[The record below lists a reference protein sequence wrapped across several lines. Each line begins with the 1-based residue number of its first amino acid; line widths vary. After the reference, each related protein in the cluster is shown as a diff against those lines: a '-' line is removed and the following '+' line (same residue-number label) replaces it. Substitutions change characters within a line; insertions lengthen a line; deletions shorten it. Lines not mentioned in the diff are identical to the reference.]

1 VIVMKTTQREKGR
14 TLTPGRRAAARYV
27 AIGLRPDML
36 AAFTDHLEEEGALL
50 LRVEHDDEGS
60 AQVIFQ
66 LAAGDPGPWL
76 PMLTRQWGCGLAP
89 APR

>member
-1 VIVMKTTQREKGR
+1 MKTTTQQEKGR
-14 TLTPGRRAAARYV
+14 KLSPRRRATARYV

-36 AAFTDHLEEEGALL
+36 AAFTDQLEEEGALL

-60 AQVIFQ
+60 ALVIFQ
-66 LAAGDPGPWL
+66 LAAGDGGPWL
-76 PMLTRQWGCGLAP
+76 PALTQQWGCGLAP